1 MRKINEKNPKS
12 VLITGASTGIGK
24 ACAVHLSSLGFRVFA
39 GIRQQKDEQNLAN
52 ESSKGLIP
60 IHLDV
65 TDTGSVNRVKELL
78 HAELGDKGLD
88 ALINNAG
95 IAVTGPIEFIPLED
109 LRRQFEVNVIGQVA
123 ITQACLG
130 MIRRASGR
138 IVNISS
144 FSGQVALP
152 FLGPYASSKF
162 ALEAISDA
170 LRVELRP
177 WGIHVILIEPGRIA
191 TPIWEKSLAKAD
203 ENMQSL
209 PPQGKELYG
218 SIIEY
223 ARQSM
228 MKPSRTMLKVEAVA
242 GVVEQAL
249 TVKKPKPRYAIG
261 RKTSQRILLFK
272 ILPTGLRDK
281 MMASRMGMK

>member
-1 MRKINEKNPKS
+1 MRKMNKKSPKS

-24 ACAVHLSSLGFRVFA
+24 ACALHLCSVGFQVFA
-39 GIRQQKDEQNLAN
+39 GVRQQKDEHDLAN
-52 ESSKGLIP
+52 QSSNGLIP
-60 IHLDV
+60 IQLDV
-65 TDTGSVNRVKELL
+65 TEIGSINKAIELL
-78 HAELGDKGLD
+78 HGELGDKGLD
-88 ALINNAG
+88 AIINNAG

-123 ITQACLG
+123 VTQACLSL
-130 MIRRASGR
+130 IRKASGR

-144 FSGQVALP
+144 FSGQIALP

-218 SIIEY
+218 SILEY

-228 MKPSRTMLKVEAVA
+228 MKPSRRMLKVEAVA
-242 GVVEQAL
+242 EVVEQAL

-261 RKTSQRILLFK
+261 RKTNQRIFLFK